1 MKKDIKVTIFSIL
14 TYIGILSFTILYWG
28 DGEIFKGI
36 IFTII
41 LYFVFKSEIYDPYGK
56 DKDYMSTPLI
66 IIIPVVIITLIL
78 TNFFKGKSYSTI
90 ESKIYMYTTMILTF
104 VFSLFARFFYVKTS
118 KYKKENQE
126 WLLESD
132 KNEKLRKERN
142 AEFKQQQDMIIQ
154 RYNKGNSNQQLNQE
168 EETIESRIK

>member
-28 DGEIFKGI
+28 DSEIFKGI

-41 LYFVFKSEIYDPYGK
+41 LYYTFKSEIYDPYGK
-56 DKDYMSTPLI
+56 DKDCMSVPLI
-66 IIIPVVIITLIL
+66 ISITIIIIVLFL
-78 TNFFKGKSYSTI
+78 TNFFKGKGYFPT
-90 ESKIYMYTTMILTF
+90 EGKIYMYITMTLTF
-104 VFSLFARFFYVKTS
+104 IFSLIARFFYVKTNE
-118 KYKKENQE
+118 YKDENQK

-132 KNEKLRKERN
+132 KNEKLRKERS